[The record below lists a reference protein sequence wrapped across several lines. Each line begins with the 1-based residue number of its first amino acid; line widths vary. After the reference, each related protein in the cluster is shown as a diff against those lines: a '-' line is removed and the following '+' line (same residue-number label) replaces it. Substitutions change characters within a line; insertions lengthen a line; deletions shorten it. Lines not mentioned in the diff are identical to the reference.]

1 MTDTVNAMNR
11 DAYNEI
17 DLLYTMSNK
26 LVYAEAPAQQ
36 LDAVSDYARQCGAT
50 QGVLFYIE
58 NPEHNP
64 TTWVLTVAEWVT
76 HEPHRLGVG
85 TRFENIRYDYVKYL
99 LQYPVRPALVEDI
112 TANPG
117 ISDALRQHMID
128 HEVRGAAILPIN
140 SSGRWIGILWFTWDK
155 PHRFNL
161 QDQRIYRALQR
172 SIAPVIDA
180 RRLLEQMQ
188 RRTAEL
194 EQANQEINLLYHTS
208 EIINAANTYEDVV
221 EAVARFDPDADVV
234 TLMLWENLDWHSA
247 RYIELLVVID
257 RNGDAKLKKGDRLPK
272 EHFPIARKMLGQ
284 RVWLFEDTQN
294 HPMVDEV
301 TRQNWKDI
309 EILSFVGPSLYVNQR
324 WLGGIT
330 FHSKRPRS
338 YTGRQ
343 VRLFAGIGDL
353 VLAAVERIRLQRE
366 TELATQ
372 TFAVLEER
380 NRLARELH
388 DSVSQALYGIALTV
402 KTARVLIDRAP
413 EQAAE
418 PLDYMLS
425 LSQAALS
432 EMRALI
438 FELRPETLEK
448 EGLVEALTRQA
459 EMLQLRYGVKVD
471 AALGDEP
478 AVSLDIKENLYWIAR
493 EALHNVVKHARA
505 ASVTMRLTCSS
516 ETITLHVEDDGIG
529 FDTSQPLR
537 GHLGLR
543 SMSERAARIN
553 GALEIFSQPRRGTRL
568 EVTAP
573 CR

>member
-1 MTDTVNAMNR
+1 
-11 DAYNEI
+11 
-17 DLLYTMSNK
+17 
-26 LVYAEAPAQQ
+26 
-36 LDAVSDYARQCGAT
+36 
-50 QGVLFYIE
+50 
-58 NPEHNP
+58 
-64 TTWVLTVAEWVT
+64 
-76 HEPHRLGVG
+76 
-85 TRFENIRYDYVKYL
+85 
-99 LQYPVRPALVEDI
+99 
-112 TANPG
+112 
-117 ISDALRQHMID
+117 
-128 HEVRGAAILPIN
+128 
-140 SSGRWIGILWFTWDK
+140 
-155 PHRFNL
+155 
-161 QDQRIYRALQR
+161 
-172 SIAPVIDA
+172 
-180 RRLLEQMQ
+180 
-188 RRTAEL
+188 
-194 EQANQEINLLYHTS
+194 
-208 EIINAANTYEDVV
+208 
-221 EAVARFDPDADVV
+221 
-234 TLMLWENLDWHSA
+234 
-247 RYIELLVVID
+247 
-257 RNGDAKLKKGDRLPK
+257 
-272 EHFPIARKMLGQ
+272 
-284 RVWLFEDTQN
+284 
-294 HPMVDEV
+294 
-301 TRQNWKDI
+301 
-309 EILSFVGPSLYVNQR
+309 
-324 WLGGIT
+324 
-330 FHSKRPRS
+330 
-338 YTGRQ
+338 

-478 AVSLDIKENLYWIAR
+478 GISLDIKENLYWIAR

-505 ASVTMRLTCSS
+505 ARVTMRLTCSG

-529 FDTSQPLR
+529 FDTSYPQR